1 MVICDLYPEL
11 THPQCLRVAGYLW
24 LLLDSP
30 VTAFPELAE
39 PEQSSCYQPGY
50 ITGDMDMV
58 HWSSDNVLSR
68 NVNTNPI
75 CERFV

>member
-1 MVICDLYPEL
+1 M
-11 THPQCLRVAGYLW
+11 AGYLW

-58 HWSSDNVLSR
+58 HWCADNVLSR